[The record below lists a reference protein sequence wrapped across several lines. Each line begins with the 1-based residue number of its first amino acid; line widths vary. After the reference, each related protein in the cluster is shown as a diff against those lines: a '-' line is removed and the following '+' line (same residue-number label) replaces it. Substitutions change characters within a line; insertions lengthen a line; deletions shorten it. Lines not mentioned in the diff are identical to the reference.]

1 MRQLHHITIA
11 ERMRLHAG
19 RFTRAEERLVTA
31 LLANY
36 PVAGLSSITELA
48 TSAGVST
55 PTVLRLAKKLGFTGF
70 PSFQSALKD
79 EVSAQLQ
86 NPISKHDRWSLEAPE
101 EHILNRFAAAALDNL
116 RSSLKLLDH
125 REFDRIADLLANQR
139 RAIHIIGGRI
149 TRTLAEY
156 LFTHLHM
163 VRPGVSLMPGTPAL
177 WPQYLLNMGQE
188 DVLVVFDV
196 RRYDPHILELA
207 RLAKSRGAAIVLF
220 TDQWMSP
227 ISALAGHSL
236 HLRIEAP
243 SSWDSNIVPLFLIE
257 SLIAA
262 IVNFHWPETQRR
274 IKELEKLVEA
284 QSRGGRKN

>member
-1 MRQLHHITIA
+1 MKQPPRTTIA
-11 ERMRLHAG
+11 ERMRLHAD
-19 RFTRAEERLVTA
+19 RFTRAEHRLVSA

-36 PVAGLSSITELA
+36 PVAGLSSITDLA
-48 TSAGVST
+48 ASAGVST
-55 PTVLRLAKKLGFTGF
+55 PTVLRLAKKLGFSGF
-70 PSFQSALKD
+70 PSLQSALKE

-86 NPISKHDRWSLEAPE
+86 NPISKHDRWSADAPE
-101 EHILNRFAAAALDNL
+101 AHMLNRFAAAVLDNL
-116 RSSLKLLDH
+116 RTSLKLLDH
-125 REFDRIADLLANQR
+125 REFDRIADLLANR
-139 RAIHIIGGRI
+139 RRSIHIIGGRI
-149 TRTLAEY
+149 TKTLAEY

-163 VRPGVSLMPGTPAL
+163 IRPGVSLMPGTPSL

-188 DVLVVFDV
+188 DALIVFDV
-196 RRYDPHILELA
+196 RRYDRHVFELA

-227 ISALAGHSL
+227 IAALANHSL

-262 IVNFHWPETQRR
+262 IVNLHWPETQRR
-274 IKELEKLVEA
+274 IKELEMLVEA
-284 QSRGGRKN
+284 EAKSGRRS

>member
-1 MRQLHHITIA
+1 MGKLHRTTIA
-11 ERMRLHAG
+11 ERLRLHAG
-19 RFTRAEERLVTA
+19 RFTHAEERLVTTI
-31 LLANY
+31 LANY
-36 PVAGLSSITELA
+36 PVSGLSTITELA
-48 TSAGVST
+48 QSAGVST
-55 PTVLRLAKKLGFTGF
+55 PTVLRLAKKLGFAGF
-70 PSFQSALKD
+70 PSLQAALKD
-79 EVSAQLQ
+79 EVAAQLQ
-86 NPISKHDRWSLEAPE
+86 NPIAKHDLWSDEAPE
-101 EHILNRFAAAALDNL
+101 THILNRFAAAVLDNL

-139 RAIHIIGGRI
+139 RAVHIIGGRI
-149 TRTLAEY
+149 TKTLAEY

-188 DVLVVFDV
+188 DVLVIFDV
-196 RRYDPHILELA
+196 RRYDPLVLDLA

-227 ISALAGHSL
+227 IAALASHSL

-243 SSWDSNIVPLFLIE
+243 SSWDSNIVSLFLIE

-262 IVNFHWPETQRR
+262 IINFHWPETQRR

-284 QSRGGRKN
+284 QSRGSGKN